1 MLPLPP
7 VAPDVRH
14 RFQTRLGRDY
24 VRFSTCD
31 YSVHPKMIGRRI
43 EVGADLDS
51 VVVTCAGEEVARHR
65 RSLAPHRTIT
75 AVDHA
80 RARREMTQRR
90 LDEATSAAEIDVE
103 QPDLA
108 VYDKALGIA

>member
-1 MLPLPP
+1 
-7 VAPDVRH
+7 
-14 RFQTRLGRDY
+14 
-24 VRFSTCD
+24 
-31 YSVHPKMIGRRI
+31 
-43 EVGADLDS
+43 

-80 RARREMTQRR
+80 RARREMKQRSR
-90 LDEATSAAEIDVE
+90 DDDTAAVNVDVE
-103 QPDLA
+103 QRDLA